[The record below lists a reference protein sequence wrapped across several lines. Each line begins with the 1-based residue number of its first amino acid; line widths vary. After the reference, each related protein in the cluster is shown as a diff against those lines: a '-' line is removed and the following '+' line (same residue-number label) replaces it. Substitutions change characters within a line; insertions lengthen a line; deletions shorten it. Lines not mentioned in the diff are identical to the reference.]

1 MACSFSPSSA
11 TRLQAVD
18 AAAAAAG
25 VKSGRVPLKAS
36 VAPAQQRSLG
46 CCRAAAR
53 QEGATQEPNVAVSS
67 ARAQLDLLEQLTSP
81 TPDGIA
87 GLENGM
93 PTEPFRR
100 STIREQLS
108 ALANGKVVDEFT
120 LPLGKKLK
128 EGLKSLN
135 KLTVSQRRN
144 IKRQALL
151 TQVSGRNDSVFF
163 ATVGAFVLVPPFAI
177 LAIAVITGYVQ
188 LFP

>member
-1 MACSFSPSSA
+1 MALLISLYCTQYYNTLLSYLVQINSHDNCSS
-11 TRLQAVD
+11 
-18 AAAAAAG
+18 
-25 VKSGRVPLKAS
+25 
-36 VAPAQQRSLG
+36 
-46 CCRAAAR
+46 
-53 QEGATQEPNVAVSS
+53 
-67 ARAQLDLLEQLTSP
+67 
-81 TPDGIA
+81 

-93 PTEPFRR
+93 PTEPRQR
-100 STIREQLS
+100 AATIREQLS

-151 TQVSGRNDSVFF
+151 TQVSGRNDSLFF